1 MNQPSQFHLAGD
13 IGGTKT
19 VLALFSID
27 QGPFQPVEKAVFP
40 SRGFVSL
47 EEILRIY
54 LKNKSIRIQS
64 ASFGIAGPVYKDRV
78 KTTNLPWMVE
88 AGLLSQVIGG
98 APVWLLND
106 LMAIAYAVPYLRPA
120 DIHTV
125 NSGVPDSHATLGV
138 VAPGTG
144 LGEAFLIWEGN
155 HYRPHPSEG
164 GHDNFGPSNLAELEL
179 LNFLMPRLG
188 HVSYERVCSGSGL
201 PNLYAFF
208 RDSGRYPEP
217 EWLRTELAQ
226 AVDPTPVIVRAAI
239 EKRAEI
245 CEATLD
251 QFVAILGSEAGNLAL
266 KVLST
271 GGVYLGGGIPPRIIP
286 FLEKEIFMKAFKHK
300 GRFSGALAKVPIH
313 VILNPE
319 LALIGAAW
327 HGFDMAET
335 HAWARNTNS

>member
-1 MNQPSQFHLAGD
+1 MSQPPQFHLAGD

-19 VLALFSID
+19 VLALFSLD
-27 QGPFQPVEKAVFP
+27 QGPFQPLEKAVFP

-54 LKNKSIRIQS
+54 LKDKQFRIQS

-88 AGLLSQVIGG
+88 ARLLSQVIEK

-106 LMAIAYAVPYLRPA
+106 LLAIAYAVPHLRPE
-120 DIHTV
+120 DLHTI
-125 NSGVPDSHATLGV
+125 NPGTPDPHGTLGV

-155 HYRPHPSEG
+155 RYHPFPSEG
-164 GHDNFGPSNLAELEL
+164 GHSDFGPANLAELEL
-179 LNFLMPRLG
+179 LNYLMPRLG

-201 PNLYAFF
+201 PNLYNFF
-208 RDSGRYPEP
+208 RDSGRFPEP
-217 EWLRTELAQ
+217 EWLKNELAQ
-226 AVDPTPVIVRAAI
+226 AADPTPVIVRAAM
-239 EKRAEI
+239 EKRAGI

-266 KVLST
+266 KVMST
-271 GGVYLGGGIPPRIIP
+271 GGVFLGGGIPPRIIP
-286 FLEKEIFMKAFKHK
+286 FLEREVFMKAFKHK
-300 GRFSGALAKVPIH
+300 GRFSAALTKIPMH

-319 LALIGAAW
+319 LALIGAAC
-327 HGFDMAET
+327 HGFEMEESY
-335 HAWARNTNS
+335 AWISDTNP